1 VAGFGVVV
9 AAGFAAGL
17 AFFLTGAGGGQTT
30 GGGGGTGGGI
40 AANFACRSLARFS
53 AATASICSRSPRAR
67 RPSSSRSSAWSSA
80 ELWSPGAAILPAVVT
95 RSSTSYSASTL
106 RYAASAFAAES
117 GAASAAASS
126 GGSVVTTSRRIDA
139 TFVSAS
145 PRTADDAFHLSVR
158 TSLIAVFTTSSEG
171 CSTAEGSPPAAAG
184 PLTCPPPALCPNTT
198 LDPHKASSTT
208 KIRKTIEPS
217 CRS

>member
-80 ELWSPGAAILPAVVT
+80 ELWSPGAAILPEVVT
-95 RSSTSYSASTL
+95 
-106 RYAASAFAAES
+106 SAFAAES

-158 TSLIAVFTTSSEG
+158 TSLIAVFTTFSEG